1 MVRISKKPPITTN
14 WMQVELIHNVP
25 NVLTSR
31 TTLALAKKARET
43 SGKRPIKIFN
53 CIYCGRALKSIQALR
68 GHLQFCPG
76 KKSYLEAMENGFKFV
91 IGSRVFTVKTKR
103 WSWLRQ
109 AVDIEKNLNEQI
121 GEGSVSEEDAITAFT
136 WFVLGLQG
144 VDTRSEAALEPAQVA
159 EVTGS

>member
-1 MVRISKKPPITTN
+1 MP
-14 WMQVELIHNVP
+14 VETIHGCP
-25 NVLTSR
+25 NTLTSR
-31 TTLALAKKARET
+31 TALALAKNTRET
-43 SGKRPIKIFN
+43 AGKPPIKIFN

-76 KKSYLEAMENGFKFV
+76 KKTYLAAMRDGFKFV
-91 IGSRVFTVKTKR
+91 IGSRTFTIRTKR
-103 WSWLRQ
+103 WSWLRE

-121 GEGSVSEEDAITAFT
+121 AEGGISDDEAVTAFS

-144 VDTRSEAALEPAQVA
+144 TDTRSEAALEPAQVA